1 MCYVHVRLLGPLLL
15 LVLLG
20 PNYSSDMEIGP
31 PGHIWAWFWSSYSGA
46 PKGLPTGF
54 TSHYEECLW
63 FMYQHAS
70 LRSFFFEEPV
80 PIQCLYPCSSPDR
93 HHINTSHKGKTL
105 AKASWLR
112 AFGWSV
118 CSLGWSKGV
127 LLWLIFGT
135 EVILQVNHV
144 REHTQTVSAE
154 MDPMGCFNCNRGRVL
169 FEMTQA
175 IWSAHSTYGTCTQWF
190 TAMHV
195 EIT

>member
-31 PGHIWAWFWSSYSGA
+31 PGHIWTWFWSSYSGA

-80 PIQCLYPCSSPDR
+80 PIQCLYPCSSPTV
-93 HHINTSHKGKTL
+93 ITSTRVTKVRR
-105 AKASWLR
+105 WLR
-112 AFGWSV
+112 HLGFGPS
-118 CSLGWSKGV
+118 GDQFV
-127 LLWLIFGT
+127 LLGGQKVFSFG
-135 EVILQVNHV
+135 
-144 REHTQTVSAE
+144 
-154 MDPMGCFNCNRGRVL
+154 
-169 FEMTQA
+169 
-175 IWSAHSTYGTCTQWF
+175 
-190 TAMHV
+190 
-195 EIT
+195 